1 MVHQLKEECKML
13 NTVEFGYIRVV
24 SVRPSALF
32 DTLIDVDLG
41 GEWEFWYVDGEIVAW
56 EIPT

>member
-1 MVHQLKEECKML
+1 ML
-13 NTVEFGYIRVV
+13 NTVEFGCIRIVAD
-24 SVRPSALF
+24 RPSTMF
-32 DTLIDVDLG
+32 DTLIDVDLA

>member
-1 MVHQLKEECKML
+1 ML
-13 NTVEFGYIRVV
+13 NTVEFGYVRVV

-41 GEWEFWYVDGEIVAW
+41 GEWEFWYVDGKIVAW